1 MLQYYNVMK
10 LKFTI
15 NACVINTVKPKYE
28 VVYIQVYGGG
38 MVCPITT
45 NLQRYKIW
53 RLLLNEDS
61 EAFVVSLLLQFV

>member
-38 MVCPITT
+38 MVCP
-45 NLQRYKIW
+45 
-53 RLLLNEDS
+53 
-61 EAFVVSLLLQFV
+61 LLQICADIKYGVFF